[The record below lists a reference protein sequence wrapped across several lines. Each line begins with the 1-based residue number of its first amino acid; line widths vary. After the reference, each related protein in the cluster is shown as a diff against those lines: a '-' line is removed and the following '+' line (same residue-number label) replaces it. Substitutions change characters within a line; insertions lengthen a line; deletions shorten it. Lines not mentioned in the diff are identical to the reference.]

1 VSVRGVQTL
10 AALVREHLRELE
22 AKGYAAAT
30 VASRRVHLERFVTW
44 CGERGIER
52 PAELTAAVLEQ
63 YRRALYHHRQENG
76 RPLAWSTQ
84 AGKLVAVRML
94 LKWLVRTGHL
104 FYNPAADLELPRLP
118 RRLPKAVLS
127 VSEAEA
133 VLARPDLTTALGL
146 RDRAILEVLYSTGI
160 RRKELVGLDLSDLDA
175 ERGVLLVREG
185 KGGKDRLVPVGERA
199 VVWVEKYLED
209 ARPTLARRRDAGALF
224 LTTRGGRIRANRLTE
239 RLHDY
244 VADAGVN
251 KSGSCHVWRHTAATL
266 MHEGGA
272 DIRDIQE
279 MLGHAALSS
288 TQIYT
293 HVSIARLKE
302 VHRRTHPAHLTRA
315 EANGAAN
322 GTVDEGDVA

>member
-1 VSVRGVQTL
+1 VSAQGERTL
-10 AALVREHLRELE
+10 GALVVEHVRELE

-30 VASRRVHLERFVTW
+30 LASRRLHLQRFADW
-44 CGERGIER
+44 CAERGIER
-52 PAELTAAVLEQ
+52 ASEITAAVLEQ
-63 YRRALYHHRQENG
+63 YRRMLYHHRQENG

-94 LKWLVRTGHL
+94 LRWLVRAGHL
-104 FYNPAADLELPRLP
+104 FYNPAAELELPRLP

-160 RRKELVGLDLSDLDA
+160 RRKELVGLDLPDLDA

-185 KGGKDRLVPVGERA
+185 KGGRDRLVPVGERA
-199 VVWVEKYLED
+199 VLWVEQYLED
-209 ARPTLARRRDAGALF
+209 ARPCLARRCDAGALF

-239 RLHDY
+239 RLHGY
-244 VADAGVN
+244 LGAAGVG

-279 MLGHAALSS
+279 LLGHAALSS
-288 TQIYT
+288 TEIYT

-302 VHRRTHPAHLTRA
+302 VHRRTHPARLARAAGHAADTRDDSA
-315 EANGAAN
+315 G
-322 GTVDEGDVA
+322 

>member
-1 VSVRGVQTL
+1 VRARGGETL
-10 AALVREHLRELE
+10 TTLVREHLRELE
-22 AKGYAAAT
+22 AKGYATAT
-30 VASRRVHLERFVTW
+30 LASRRLHLERFAAW
-44 CGERGIER
+44 CAERGIER

-94 LKWLVRTGHL
+94 LRWLVRAGHL
-104 FYNPAADLELPRLP
+104 FYNPAAELELPRLP

-133 VLARPDLTTALGL
+133 VLAQPDLTTALGL

-160 RRKELVGLDLSDLDA
+160 RRKELVGLNLSDLDA

-185 KGGKDRLVPVGERA
+185 KGGRDRLVPIGERA
-199 VVWVEKYLED
+199 VLWVEKYLEEV
-209 ARPTLARRRDAGALF
+209 RPRLARRRDAGALF

-239 RLHDY
+239 RLHGY
-244 VADAGVN
+244 LADAGIG
-251 KSGSCHVWRHTAATL
+251 KGGSCHVWRHTAATL

-272 DIRDIQE
+272 DIRDVQE
-279 MLGHAALSS
+279 MLGHADLST
-288 TQIYT
+288 TQVYT
-293 HVSIARLKE
+293 RVSIHRLKA
-302 VHRRTHPAHLTRA
+302 VHARTHPAGRA
-315 EANGAAN
+315 TPQE
-322 GTVDEGDVA
+322 VD